1 MAGADMEEQ
10 SKRMD
15 TICAKTVAG
24 KTVAGK
30 TVAAKTVAAKTVA
43 AKTVAER
50 LASLREVMAAEGFD
64 ALFVPRADEYLG
76 EYIPPHNE
84 RLRWISG
91 FTGSAGVAVILRQSA
106 AIFVD
111 GRYTVQVQRQ
121 VDPGLFEYRHLTEE
135 PHVDW
140 LASQLQ
146 GGARVA
152 CDPRL
157 HSLAWFRDA
166 AATLARAGIELVADS
181 ANFVDRCW
189 QDRPA
194 AQVSPALLL
203 PERYSGESS
212 SRKRERIGR
221 EVAAL
226 GADAALVFAPDSVSW
241 LLNVRGTDVPRLPVL
256 QSFALLRADGSL
268 MLFVDSGRI
277 PEGFSEHVGKGVTVR
292 PETDAS
298 AAFAAF
304 SGSRVLADPRGA
316 NAWTQLALEQ
326 SGATLVPGQDP
337 VLIPKACKNGVEI
350 EGSRRAHIRDAVA
363 EVRFLCW
370 LDGEVAAGRLHD
382 EATLAD
388 KLLSLRAGGEFF
400 QDLSFDT
407 ISAAGANAAMAHY
420 NHLNGDPA
428 TLQMDS
434 VYLVDSGGHYLD
446 GTTDITRTVAIGDPG
461 EALRQHFTLVL
472 KGHIAL
478 DRARFPRGTTGTQ
491 LDVLARQ
498 FLWGEGL
505 DYDHGTGH
513 GVGVFLSV
521 HEGPQRIAKQHG
533 GAALRPGMIVS
544 NEPGYYRDGGYGIR
558 CENLLVVRESDRDAD
573 ETPMLEFE
581 ALTLVPFDRRLLQP
595 RLLTVAEI
603 AWLDAYHRRV
613 AETVGPLLAGPERQW
628 LLEATR
634 PLDCAGGV

>member
-1 MAGADMEEQ
+1 M
-10 SKRMD
+10 
-15 TICAKTVAG
+15 KTS
-24 KTVAGK
+24 AGK
-30 TVAAKTVAAKTVA
+30 TVAAKVIAG
-43 AKTVAER
+43 R
-50 LASLREVMAAEGFD
+50 LASLRGVMAGEGFD

-91 FTGSAGVAVILRQSA
+91 FTGSAGLAVILSQSA

-121 VDPGLFEYRHLTEE
+121 VDPMLFEYHHLVEE
-135 PHVDW
+135 PHLGW
-140 LASQLQ
+140 LVSQLQ
-146 GGARVA
+146 SGARVA

-157 HSLAWFRDA
+157 HSLAWFREA
-166 AATLARAGIELVADS
+166 EAKLARAGIELVADCD
-181 ANFVDRCW
+181 NVVDRCW

-194 AQVSPALLL
+194 AQARPALLL

-212 SRKRERIGR
+212 ACKRARIGG
-221 EVAAL
+221 ELAVL

-241 LLNVRGTDVPRLPVL
+241 LLNVRGTDVPHLPVL
-256 QSFALLRADGSL
+256 QSFALLQADGSL
-268 MLFVDSGRI
+268 TLFVEPGRI
-277 PEGFSEHVGKGVTVR
+277 PAGFSEHVGEGVTVR
-292 PETDAS
+292 PEADAQQ
-298 AAFAAF
+298 AFSAF
-304 SGSRVLADPRGA
+304 SGRRVLADPRGA

-326 SGATLVPGQDP
+326 CGATLVPGQDP
-337 VLIPKACKNGVEI
+337 VLVPKACKNSVEI

-363 EVRFLCW
+363 EVKFLCW

-388 KLLSLRAGGEFF
+388 KLLSLRSGGEFF

-434 VYLVDSGGHYLD
+434 AYLVDSGGHYLD
-446 GTTDITRTVAIGDPG
+446 GTTDITRTVAIGAPG
-461 EALRQHFTLVL
+461 AELRRHFTLVL

-478 DRARFPRGTTGTQ
+478 DCARFPQDTTGTQ

-498 FLWGEGL
+498 FLWQAGL

-521 HEGPQRIAKQHG
+521 HEGPQRIAKKHG
-533 GAALRPGMIVS
+533 DAALRPGMIVS
-544 NEPGYYRDGGYGIR
+544 NEPGYYRDGAYGIR
-558 CENLLVVRESDRDAD
+558 CENLLVVRESGRGAD

-581 ALTLVPFDRRLLQP
+581 ALTLVPFDRRLLEP
-595 RLLTVAEI
+595 GLLTGEEI
-603 AWLDAYHRRV
+603 RWLDAYHRRV
-613 AETVGPLLAGPERQW
+613 EEIVAPLLEEPERQW
-628 LLEATR
+628 LLAATR
-634 PLDCAGGV
+634 PLDRAAPGSATGQPAVGASQIV